1 MYSLQLSKIVSG
13 IVVFITVFASLGQAQ
28 KVTVSPELLLRDDYS
43 FALLGQVDDKILL
56 VRNKGYTQ
64 TLSIFNSGLGF
75 IQEIPMDFEDRKV
88 NIIGFVTSE
97 HDFNCYYSFRDDT
110 KEYIKSV
117 KLSSSGEQYFQDTVF
132 VRENVFLSEYYQ
144 FSGSDDDRY
153 IAIHNIIDESTLQ
166 LILYDNQEMEQL
178 YETKLIVQDVSMRRD
193 LRGIEVTNSG
203 KLAVLFEKN
212 NNSYR
217 KERHHYRMVTLDK
230 SGEVVD
236 IRINLPEKLTVS
248 SALISNNKSN
258 DFNLVGLYGEKFDNM
273 SVGYFVYEGDSIH
286 TIPFP
291 DEMLD
296 AISIGSKKKLEGIED
311 YGLHEVVL
319 RNDGGYIFVMESNK
333 EFYRSTSGPRGMRG
347 GYRGGITD
355 YYNEDILVMSINSS
369 GKFNWNTILPKKQF
383 SQDDEGIYS
392 SFFVFQTP
400 SVLRLVYNDEIKNNN
415 TVSEYIINPAGVYER
430 NSVLSTAY
438 QKLKLRIRSSIQ
450 VSPTSYLLTSE
461 RNNRLNIVK
470 IEY

>member
-1 MYSLQLSKIVSG
+1 MGSYKVIRSILCFMVMMTNFLFVG
-13 IVVFITVFASLGQAQ
+13 HAQ

-56 VRNKGYTQ
+56 VRNKGFTQ
-64 TLSIFNSGLGF
+64 TLSIYNSGLGF
-75 IQEIPMDFEDRKV
+75 IQELPMDFEDRKV
-88 NIIGFVTSE
+88 NIIGFVTSK
-97 HDFNCYYSFRDDT
+97 HDFNCYYSFREGS

-132 VRENVFLSEYYQ
+132 VRDNVFLSEYYQ
-144 FSGSDDDRY
+144 FTVSDNDRY
-153 IAIHNIIDESTLQ
+153 VAINNVIDESTLQ
-166 LILYDNQEMEQL
+166 LILYDNQEMKQL
-178 YETKLIVQDVSMRRD
+178 YETKLIVQDVSMRKD

-217 KERHHYRMVTLDK
+217 KELHHYRMVTLDK
-230 SGEVVD
+230 GGEVID
-236 IRINLPEKLTVS
+236 IRINLPNKLAIS
-248 SALISNNKSN
+248 AALISNNNS
-258 DFNLVGLYGEKFDNM
+258 DAFNLVGLYGDKFANT
-273 SVGYFVYEGDSIH
+273 SIGYFVYEGDSIH
-286 TIPFP
+286 TVPFP
-291 DEMLD
+291 EQMLD
-296 AISIGSKKKLEGIED
+296 ALSIGSKKKLEGIED
-311 YGLHEVVL
+311 YGLHKVVL
-319 RNDGGYIFVMESNK
+319 RKDGGYIFVMESNK
-333 EFYRSTSGPRGMRG
+333 EFYRSTSGPRGIRG

-355 YYNEDILVMSINSS
+355 YYNEDILVMSINPS

-400 SVLRLVYNDEIKNNN
+400 SLLRLVYNDEIKNNN

-438 QKLKLRIRSSIQ
+438 QKLKLRIRSAIQ
-450 VSPTSYLLTSE
+450 ISPTSYLLTSE